1 MFPGHPF
8 IITGIIVIIG
18 TGIERPSPIAGSALE
33 S

>member
-8 IITGIIVIIG
+8 ITGIIVIIG
-18 TGIERPSPIAGSALE
+18 TGIERPGPIAGLTLE